1 MNNSK
6 YIILNVV
13 TLIFLIVASHSVS
26 YARKTSF
33 EVDQKESKVGF
44 MVKHKITK
52 DVYGGFRNV
61 EGIVTFDKKLN
72 SIVNVEAKI
81 NVNSIDTGNFKRDR
95 HLKSPDF
102 FDVNNF
108 PFIIFES
115 SDVKKLE
122 NGKYIV
128 RGLLTMRG
136 VTKNITLRGERKKNT
151 NNKKI
156 KISNSKPNCLLIGPE
171 GDYSADEIKKIL
183 NFKGSQSIK
192 LSNNILRSETA
203 VISALSVINYLQN

>member
-6 YIILNVV
+6 YIFFNVV
-13 TLIFLIVASHSVS
+13 TLISFIVASYSVS
-26 YARKTSF
+26 YARKTFF

-61 EGIVTFDKKLN
+61 EGNVTFDKEQN

-81 NVNSIDTGNFKRDR
+81 DVNSIDTGNFKRDR

-102 FDVNNF
+102 FDANNY
-108 PFIIFES
+108 PFISFVS

-128 RGLLTMRG
+128 TGLLTMRG
-136 VTKNITLRGERKKNT
+136 ITKNITLRGERKKNI
-151 NNKKI
+151 NNNMVFSAESLIDRQDFEISWNRPFQKI
-156 KISNSKPNCLLIGPE
+156 AGMMVSNE
-171 GDYSADEIKKIL
+171 VKIL
-183 NFKGSQSIK
+183 LNIK
-192 LSNNILRSETA
+192 VKEI
-203 VISALSVINYLQN
+203 

>member
-6 YIILNVV
+6 YIFFNFVIL
-13 TLIFLIVASHSVS
+13 ISLIVASHSVS

-61 EGIVTFDKKLN
+61 EGNVTFDKEQN

-81 NVNSIDTGNFKRDR
+81 DVNSIDTGNSKRDR

-102 FDVNNF
+102 FDANNF

-128 RGLLTMRG
+128 TGLLTMRG
-136 VTKNITLRGERKKNT
+136 ITKNITLRGERKKNI
-151 NNKKI
+151 NNNMVFSAESLIDRQDFEISWNRPFQKI
-156 KISNSKPNCLLIGPE
+156 AGMMVSNE
-171 GDYSADEIKKIL
+171 VKIL
-183 NFKGSQSIK
+183 LNIK
-192 LSNNILRSETA
+192 VKEI
-203 VISALSVINYLQN
+203 

>member
-13 TLIFLIVASHSVS
+13 TLIFLIVSSHSVS
-26 YARKTSF
+26 YARNTFF

-44 MVKHKITK
+44 MIKHKITR

-61 EGIVTFDKKLN
+61 EGNVTFDKEEN

-81 NVNSIDTGNFKRDR
+81 DVNSIDTGNSKRDR

-102 FDVNNF
+102 FDANNF
-108 PFIIFES
+108 PFISFVS

-128 RGLLTMRG
+128 TGLLTMRG
-136 VTKNITLRGERKKNT
+136 ITKNITLRGERKINI
-151 NNKKI
+151 NNNMVFSAESLIDRQDFEISWNRPFQKI
-156 KISNSKPNCLLIGPE
+156 AGMMVSNE
-171 GDYSADEIKKIL
+171 VKIL
-183 NFKGSQSIK
+183 LNIK
-192 LSNNILRSETA
+192 VKEI
-203 VISALSVINYLQN
+203 

>member
-6 YIILNVV
+6 YIFFNVV
-13 TLIFLIVASHSVS
+13 TLISLIVASHSVS

-61 EGIVTFDKKLN
+61 EGNVTFDKKQN

-81 NVNSIDTGNFKRDR
+81 DVNSIDTGNSKRDR

-115 SDVKKLE
+115 FDVKKLE
-122 NGKYIV
+122 NGEYIV

-136 VTKNITLRGERKKNT
+136 VTKNITLHGERKKNT
-151 NNKKI
+151 NNKMVFSAESLIDRQDFGISWNRPFQKIVGKMVSNEVKILLNI
-156 KISNSKPNCLLIGPE
+156 KIS
-171 GDYSADEIKKIL
+171 EI
-183 NFKGSQSIK
+183 
-192 LSNNILRSETA
+192 
-203 VISALSVINYLQN
+203 

>member
-6 YIILNVV
+6 YIFV
-13 TLIFLIVASHSVS
+13 TLISLIVAIHSVS
-26 YARKTSF
+26 YARKTFF

-61 EGIVTFDKKLN
+61 EGIVTFDKEEN
-72 SIVNVEAKI
+72 SIVKVEAKI
-81 NVNSIDTGNFKRDR
+81 DVNSIDTGNSKRDR

-102 FDVNNF
+102 FDANNF
-108 PFIIFES
+108 PFISFVS

-128 RGLLTMRG
+128 TGLLTMRG
-136 VTKNITLRGERKKNT
+136 ITKNITLRGERKKNI
-151 NNKKI
+151 NNNMVFSAESLIDRQDFEISWNRPFQKI
-156 KISNSKPNCLLIGPE
+156 AGMMVSNE
-171 GDYSADEIKKIL
+171 VKIL
-183 NFKGSQSIK
+183 LNIK
-192 LSNNILRSETA
+192 VKEI
-203 VISALSVINYLQN
+203 

>member
-26 YARKTSF
+26 YARKTFF

-44 MVKHKITK
+44 LIKHKITR
-52 DVYGGFRNV
+52 DVYGGFQNV
-61 EGIVTFDKKLN
+61 EGNVTFDKEQN
-72 SIVNVEAKI
+72 SIIKVVAKI
-81 NVNSIDTGNFKRDR
+81 DVNSIDTGNSKRDR

-102 FDVNNF
+102 FDANNF

-128 RGLLTMRG
+128 TGFLTMRG
-136 VTKNITLRGERKKNT
+136 ITKNIILRGERKKNI
-151 NNKKI
+151 NNNIMVFSAESLIDRQDFGVSCNRPFQKIAGMMVSNEVKILLKI
-156 KISNSKPNCLLIGPE
+156 KVK
-171 GDYSADEIKKIL
+171 EI
-183 NFKGSQSIK
+183 
-192 LSNNILRSETA
+192 
-203 VISALSVINYLQN
+203 

>member
-6 YIILNVV
+6 YIFV
-13 TLIFLIVASHSVS
+13 TLISLIVAIHSVS
-26 YARKTSF
+26 YARKTFF

-61 EGIVTFDKKLN
+61 EGNVTFDEEQN
-72 SIVNVEAKI
+72 SIINVEAKI
-81 NVNSIDTGNFKRDR
+81 DVNSIDTGNSKRDR

-102 FDVNNF
+102 FDANNF

-128 RGLLTMRG
+128 TGLLTMRG
-136 VTKNITLRGERKKNT
+136 ITKNIILRGERKKNV
-151 NNKKI
+151 NNNMVFSAESLIDRQDFGISWNRPVQKI
-156 KISNSKPNCLLIGPE
+156 AGMMVSNE
-171 GDYSADEIKKIL
+171 VKIL
-183 NFKGSQSIK
+183 LNIK
-192 LSNNILRSETA
+192 VKEI
-203 VISALSVINYLQN
+203 